1 MKRLI
6 ITIIVLA
13 TIQNVRA
20 CLMTKVVDNGHV
32 WVGNNEDWTTPNNY
46 IYTEHNNGGIGVVY
60 FAYSDF
66 NFLPQGAVNTEGLVF
81 DWLSTPTKN
90 IQFNK
95 DKPHEEGWARELL
108 QSIMR
113 TCSTVSEVEKIL
125 ETKNLDFLNYSQI
138 MFVDAKGKSIII
150 EGDSILQNNSDF
162 SVCTNFTRSTT
173 SLEDISCKRYK
184 KANSLAESNRY
195 DGKELIRNILL
206 ETKQSST
213 HGATMFSQIYDLK
226 GLSISLYLFHDFEH
240 EMNLSIDS
248 LVKQDT
254 VISIS
259 SLFPKNK
266 QFEAFAV
273 EYNIARNAIDG
284 ISDVETLYELKHL
297 LSLIARNPKIKSMD
311 FDIIEA
317 GQKLADRGE
326 KEMVDELIMFI
337 RKEYTI
343 GPGFEKALA
352 SLKRKS

>member
-6 ITIIVLA
+6 IILFVL
-13 TIQNVRA
+13 TQVQLVQA
-20 CLMTKVVDNGHV
+20 CLMTKVVDLDRV
-32 WVGNNEDWTTPNNY
+32 WVGNNEDWSTPNNY

-90 IQFNK
+90 IQFNE

-108 QSIMR
+108 QTIMR
-113 TCSTVSEVEKIL
+113 TCSTVSQVEKIL
-125 ETKNLDFLNYSQI
+125 RTKNLDFLNYSQI

-173 SLEDISCKRYK
+173 SKEDISCKRYK

-195 DGKELIRNILL
+195 EGKELIRNILL
-206 ETKQSST
+206 ETKQSSAY
-213 HGATMFSQIYDLK
+213 GATMFSQIYDLK
-226 GLSISLYLFHDFEH
+226 DLSISLYLFHDFEH
-240 EMNLSIDS
+240 EIKLSIES

-273 EYNIARNAIDG
+273 EYNIARKAMDG
-284 ISDVETLYELKHL
+284 ISDAETLYELKHL
-297 LSLIARNPKIKSMD
+297 LSLIAGNPKIKSMD

-317 GQKLADRGE
+317 GHKLTDGGK

-337 RKEYTI
+337 RLEYKI
-343 GPGFEKALA
+343 GPGFEKALV
-352 SLKRKS
+352 SLENRQ